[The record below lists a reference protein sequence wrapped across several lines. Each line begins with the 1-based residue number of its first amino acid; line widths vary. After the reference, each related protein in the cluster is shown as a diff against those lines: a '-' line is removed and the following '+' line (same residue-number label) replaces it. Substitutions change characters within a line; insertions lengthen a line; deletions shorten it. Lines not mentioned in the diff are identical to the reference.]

1 MTLLWLTLVAAA
13 LAAWVH
19 MLNDFAP
26 LDTYFPPT
34 EVDAEVENY
43 FSASYYDT
51 HALFR
56 SRAVH
61 ADKNSPQNVTVYSL
75 PLPDYAH
82 LDLTIDVVVVEGA
95 NDKAVPHISGT
106 HGVEGFAGSA
116 IQSSILANLGDEK
129 VANLIHQRLSWC
141 MHSIRF
147 ERLRAL
153 GSNGYDHIRD
163 VLNSQTPVS
172 WETSL
177 DVWFGML
184 STIVSKGF
192 VAGKRAAVSGNYHY
206 PTTVYFG
213 GGGPPG
219 QDSLVLSPGGGRD
232 AAQRA
237 QTICADRDV
246 VVVGDQDGGLAE
258 GFDAVSGLMC
268 DGMSRFLPQHV
279 TLDCAA

>member
-1 MTLLWLTLVAAA
+1 MVHA
-13 LAAWVH
+13 L
-19 MLNDFAP
+19 NPYDFAK
-26 LDTYFPPT
+26 LRRCN
-34 EVDAEVENY
+34 ENNVD
-43 FSASYYDT
+43 
-51 HALFR
+51 L
-56 SRAVH
+56 
-61 ADKNSPQNVTVYSL
+61 NSNFLWPE
-75 PLPDYAH
+75 D
-82 LDLTIDVVVVEGA
+82 
-95 NDKAVPHISGT
+95 
-106 HGVEGFAGSA
+106 
-116 IQSSILANLGDEK
+116 
-129 VANLIHQRLSWC
+129 
-141 MHSIRF
+141 F

-153 GSNGYDHIRD
+153 GSKGYDHIRD

-192 VAGKRAAVSGNYHY
+192 VAGKRAVVSGNYHY

-219 QDSLVLSPGGGRD
+219 QDSLVLNPGGGRG

-268 DGMSRFLPQHV
+268 DGISRFLPQHV